1 MIFLIVKQTLM
12 QFHPRTSLAFSPL
25 LLFHASV
32 QITPTSCTYV
42 LYSLL
47 LCTHP
52 NKMPLL
58 CCLKPPTDYREVVSH
73 TSYLILRSKVTRQ
86 DNKSSI
92 SPQAATGTSARAGQP
107 RQSLSQC
114 SQLEVCVRFKL
125 SKSDSES
132 WILSTQLPTGQMND
146 RDLYLPQSWR
156 HFIIR

>member
-1 MIFLIVKQTLM
+1 MHSVLSCCSTLQCKLPQLHALMFCIHYSSVLIQT
-12 QFHPRTSLAFSPL
+12 R
-25 LLFHASV
+25 
-32 QITPTSCTYV
+32 C
-42 LYSLL
+42 
-47 LCTHP
+47 LCCVT
-52 NKMPLL
+52 
-58 CCLKPPTDYREVVSH
+58 CLKPPTDYREVVSH

-125 SKSDSES
+125 SKNDSES
-132 WILSTQLPTGQMND
+132 WILSTQLPTGQMID